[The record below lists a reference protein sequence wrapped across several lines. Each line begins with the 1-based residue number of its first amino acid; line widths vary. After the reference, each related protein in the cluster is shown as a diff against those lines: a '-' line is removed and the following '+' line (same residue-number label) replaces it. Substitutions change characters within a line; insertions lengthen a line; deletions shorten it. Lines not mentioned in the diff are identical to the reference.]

1 MDGTRKC
8 GVDSCL
14 DPVATRF
21 ARRDLC
27 VQHFLSHC
35 YEDLE
40 RFDSRTPGSLDH
52 SESTRL
58 SAFVDECSRCAL
70 EVSLKSGEL
79 DNLQRARLLDILLWA
94 SGLWPKTSAQCT
106 PGPK

>member
-8 GVDSCL
+8 SVELCP
-14 DPVATRF
+14 DPVVTRF
-21 ARRDLC
+21 ALRELC

-35 YEDLE
+35 YKDLE
-40 RFDSRTPGSLDH
+40 RFDSGKPASLDH

-70 EVSLKSGEL
+70 EVSLKSGDL

-94 SGLWPKTSAQCT
+94 SGLWPKTCADARSS
-106 PGPK
+106 